1 MNFPMNKSINLS
13 NIIQLEKIY
22 NQWLMKGNV
31 WFIVIRIILG
41 MSMELGLPNHHG
53 PIPNWLG
60 DAPLLFSFPETSCI
74 RKLSWGRS
82 DLESPSFLHTVTL
95 LSLNSRLKARLS
107 CRYTRGLLIRLVLP
121 VIRTSTCMMIV
132 RKVCILTRQLLMRE
146 SSESEDVWFLTPIFL
161 TPQAEPL
168 FSWVPTPN

>member
-1 MNFPMNKSINLS
+1 
-13 NIIQLEKIY
+13 
-22 NQWLMKGNV
+22 
-31 WFIVIRIILG
+31 
-41 MSMELGLPNHHG
+41 
-53 PIPNWLG
+53 
-60 DAPLLFSFPETSCI
+60 
-74 RKLSWGRS
+74 
-82 DLESPSFLHTVTL
+82 
-95 LSLNSRLKARLS
+95 LS